1 MSVWKE
7 LIPWAAPI
15 FTLIGWFI
23 VNHQNNDREKRKE
36 ARAAA
41 DRCKTL
47 ARDVSQLG
55 YNYWLGKG
63 DVAPWQIKAH
73 LEELEVEITRFPENK
88 GRSCLIDRHIDLVE
102 AITGLDFESAVMK
115 PRPVSH
121 GLYREIAKARQRLL
135 SEIEAQF
142 SQHFQ

>member
-1 MSVWKE
+1 MCTE
-7 LIPWAAPI
+7 LLPWAAPA

-23 VNHQNNDREKRKE
+23 VNHQNNNREKRKE

-55 YNYWLGKG
+55 YNYWLGEG
-63 DVAPWQIKAH
+63 HVAPWQIKAH
-73 LEELEVEITRFPENK
+73 LEELEVEITRFPENR
-88 GRSCLIDRHIDLVE
+88 GRTHLIDRYIDLVE
-102 AITGLDFESAVMK
+102 AITSLDFESATMK
-115 PRPVSH
+115 PRPV
-121 GLYREIAKARQRLL
+121 GDGVYREIAKARQQLL
-135 SEIEAQF
+135 YEIEQQF